1 MVGGMDT
8 LSTTTV
14 NIAFQKNLL
23 RQIDKVAQKESR
35 SRSELLREAAR
46 AYLQRK
52 QRWADVFTMGQ
63 QIAESKGLSPEDV
76 SKEIKAYRK
85 RKTSRR

>member
-1 MVGGMDT
+1 MN
-8 LSTTTV
+8 TTTV

-23 RQIDKVAQKESR
+23 HEIDRAAQAESR

-46 AYLQRK
+46 LYIQRK
-52 QRWADVFTMGQ
+52 RRWADVFTLGREM
-63 QIAESKGLSPEDV
+63 AETRGLTSADV

-85 RKTSRR
+85 SKASRR